1 MVISKMAE
9 ILVEI
14 FIVMAVGY
22 YITYIKLVKQE
33 HFKMLADLI
42 ILVTTPLLIFHNMY
56 SNYTPALLRTA
67 YILPFVSASTLVL
80 TLLVSMAIFKL
91 LKAPEEKKNVLYA
104 ISSFSNTLFL
114 GLPINIALFGDKSI
128 PYVILYDLGHTALFW
143 TLGIWVLSEEK
154 SFDINGFKKLLNPSF
169 ASLALSFLIVIS
181 RIKIPEVILKSA
193 QMIGSV
199 TIPLAIMFIGMNMY
213 IIKKS
218 NIDYFV
224 YLAAIIKLI
233 LSPLIAFGIVYFLNL
248 PLDAKK
254 VAALEAAM
262 PTMMTAAIVA
272 RQMSE
277 KNSFASAGVFVTNL
291 VSFLTIPIFLV
302 LINIF

>member
-1 MVISKMAE
+1 
-9 ILVEI
+9 
-14 FIVMAVGY
+14 
-22 YITYIKLVKQE
+22 
-33 HFKMLADLI
+33 MLADLI

-181 RIKIPEVILKSA
+181 RIKIPDVILKSA

-262 PTMMTAAIVA
+262 PTMMTVAIVA

-291 VSFLTIPIFLV
+291 ISLLTIPIFLV
-302 LINIF
+302 LVNIF